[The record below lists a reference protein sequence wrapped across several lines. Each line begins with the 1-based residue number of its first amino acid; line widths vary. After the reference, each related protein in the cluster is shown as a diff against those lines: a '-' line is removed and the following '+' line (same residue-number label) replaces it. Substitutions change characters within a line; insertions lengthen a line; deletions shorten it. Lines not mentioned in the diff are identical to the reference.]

1 MVERW
6 SRVTSILTFMAL
18 TVGLA
23 AQTNANRV
31 LPAKIAASAS
41 SNPFDDFQSFSVLLN
56 GGVADDH
63 DRRLYRSGNLMR
75 SDFEGSYRITDL
87 KDPGMWGVQP
97 NYCVQFPAVDA
108 SSYPF
113 SAYHDFKVERSS
125 TGENETVDGHACK
138 IENVTFTQ
146 PDGGAVV
153 VKMKL
158 WEAEDLRGFPVKI
171 EAEVNG
177 RPLRPL
183 HYSDVSFEPPDPK
196 LFHHPAKC
204 TEGPQ
209 AGQKGTVKVAPVAP
223 K

>member
-1 MVERW
+1 
-6 SRVTSILTFMAL
+6 
-18 TVGLA
+18 
-23 AQTNANRV
+23 
-31 LPAKIAASAS
+31 
-41 SNPFDDFQSFSVLLN
+41 
-56 GGVADDH
+56 
-63 DRRLYRSGNLMR
+63 
-75 SDFEGSYRITDL
+75 
-87 KDPGMWGVQP
+87 
-97 NYCVQFPAVDA
+97 
-108 SSYPF
+108 
-113 SAYHDFKVERSS
+113 
-125 TGENETVDGHACK
+125 
-138 IENVTFTQ
+138 
-146 PDGGAVV
+146 
-153 VKMKL
+153 MKL